1 MFDPGHAFN
10 QKRHSVSAGAKEVA
24 ITVAATIAAADHFLK
39 PCQLV
44 VKITTHTPT
53 HKKNILSYYSYVANT
68 INLIQT
74 TQ

>member
-53 HKKNILSYYSYVANT
+53 HKKT
-68 INLIQT
+68 P
-74 TQ
+74 